1 MNYKI
6 IHNELEL
13 REIKWYKQCYGKI
26 VQSMYDSIL
35 DNVMVSSRNTTSNM
49 PGKLNTNK
57 NREKIK
63 NETENK

>member
-35 DNVMVSSRNTTSNM
+35 DNVMVSSKNTTITVFNFFFFVLTSLVSGD
-49 PGKLNTNK
+49 PSD
-57 NREKIK
+57 I
-63 NETENK
+63 